1 MQSSPLVLFG
11 ARREV
16 CALRQSYFVCVFII
30 VLQSTRRSCYSND
43 LTCVRA
49 AGVPASIEIQSSL
62 FDGRE
67 EKGVVCFWRRKKM
80 PERSRRRHR
89 PARSPTRWQTE
100 PWPGR
105 QATRLTSLYTASNF
119 QSSFYW
125 VEFHWICFAVLIFC
139 KGLIG
144 KNAFERPVVWVV

>member
-1 MQSSPLVLFG
+1 MQSSPVCFILRRGVCC
-11 ARREV
+11 AR
-16 CALRQSYFVCVFII
+16 ALLCVFII

-49 AGVPASIEIQSSL
+49 TGVLASIEIQSSL

-89 PARSPTRWQTE
+89 PERSPTRNGE
-100 PWPGR
+100 ARSPGNSLLR
-105 QATRLTSLYTASNF
+105 VYVRL
-119 QSSFYW
+119 QSSSSPILLLGGIPP
-125 VEFHWICFAVLIFC
+125 ECFTSSKTIQIFSEIS
-139 KGLIG
+139 LNG
-144 KNAFERPVVWVV
+144 KNAFETVGWAM